1 MRREEL
7 VQAAIS
13 VIAQDGLAGA
23 TLATIAKR
31 AEMSPALVNHYFDG
45 KDELLAMALRRVS
58 SLLRDEIRRL
68 LPPNPTPHQRLKAII
83 DGNFQPQFYDP
94 SAQEAWFQFGLL
106 FQEKESRHL
115 HRINRILGAR
125 FSSNIGVCL
134 PSVDSRRTGQ
144 RCGRWAGGPD
154 RRVFLELSD
163 GADQSGLQSRQ
174 TCLLGFC
181 RTPPAGNLFLITRPS
196 CTGLCIMAYCRVRGQ
211 QVK

>member
-125 FSSNIGVCL
+125 FNSNIGFAFRQSIPAEQV
-134 PSVDSRRTGQ
+134 SDAVDGLVALIDGFSWSFLMAPTK
-144 RCGRWAGGPD
+144 AD
-154 RRVFLELSD
+154 YNLARRVCWDFAEHRLR
-163 GADQSGLQSRQ
+163 G
-174 TCLLGFC
+174 TC
-181 RTPPAGNLFLITRPS
+181 S
-196 CTGLCIMAYCRVRGQ
+196 
-211 QVK
+211 